1 LKPDGEFTVSV
12 SEKGNQAMA
21 YTLAVVDEGLL
32 NLTRFRTPDP
42 RAYFNRQEAL
52 AVQTWDM
59 FDQVLGGYGGTLDR
73 LLSIGGDDAVVIN
86 DAAEAERFKPVVMH
100 LGPFY
105 LDAGKKAEHKLRMPA
120 YVGAVRV
127 MVVASNKSK
136 WGSAE

>member
-1 LKPDGEFTVSV
+1 
-12 SEKGNQAMA
+12 
-21 YTLAVVDEGLL
+21 
-32 NLTRFRTPDP
+32 RTPDP

-136 WGSAE
+136 WGSAEKKVPVKSDLMLQPTIPRVVS